1 MSASSSTA
9 DPTRTSRA
17 HGKPVVI
24 AGFEPLDVMQA
35 VRMLVR
41 QVNEGRAESENEFA
55 RTVTRDGSRPAR
67 AVMDEVF
74 ERRES
79 F

>member
-1 MSASSSTA
+1 M
-9 DPTRTSRA
+9 
-17 HGKPVVI
+17 VI

-41 QVNEGRAESENEFA
+41 QVKEGRAGSENEFA
-55 RTVTRDGSRPAR
+55 RAVTRDGNRAAR